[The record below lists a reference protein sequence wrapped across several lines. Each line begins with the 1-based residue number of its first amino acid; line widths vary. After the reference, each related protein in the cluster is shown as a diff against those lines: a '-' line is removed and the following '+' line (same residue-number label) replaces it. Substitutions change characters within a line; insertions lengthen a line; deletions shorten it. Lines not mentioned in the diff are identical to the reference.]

1 MPPLDPAEILARA
14 DALDLAEVSL
24 LADTWGDRVPH
35 AEFARLRRDAP
46 VFWHEE
52 PDDTGFWAVTKYD
65 DIVAISRDHE
75 TFSTEL
81 GGTFIP
87 TQEPQSLEQM
97 RLSILNMDPP
107 KHERFRKLVSA
118 GFTRRQIQRLI
129 EQIDHHAK
137 EIVDD
142 IAERGEAEFVDA
154 VSSRLPIAM
163 ICEMLGIPEAD
174 WGQMRDWSDK
184 MVGWDDP
191 ELAVTPETQLTA
203 AAEMF
208 GYCDE
213 LVKRRQTDP
222 GDDILSTLVHAEVDG
237 DRLNPLELDLFFVTL
252 VIAGNETTRNLISHG
267 MLALFDHPDQ
277 AAKLRA
283 NPDLMPTA
291 VDEMLRWGSS
301 IQNFRRTATRDTEV
315 RGVPVAK
322 GQKVVTFYLSG
333 NFDGSVFG
341 DPFAFRVDRTPNH
354 HVTFG
359 GGGIHFCLGSHLAKA
374 EIGAI
379 IGEVLQRLPDIRP
392 AGDPVRLRSDF
403 INGIKRMPVEF
414 TPVRATVGVG

>member
-1 MPPLDPAEILARA
+1 
-14 DALDLAEVSL
+14 
-24 LADTWGDRVPH
+24 
-35 AEFARLRRDAP
+35 
-46 VFWHEE
+46 
-52 PDDTGFWAVTKYD
+52 
-65 DIVAISRDHE
+65 
-75 TFSTEL
+75 
-81 GGTFIP
+81 
-87 TQEPQSLEQM
+87 
-97 RLSILNMDPP
+97 MDPP
-107 KHERFRKLVSA
+107 KHDRFRKLVSA

-142 IAERGEAEFVDA
+142 IAERGEVEFVDA

-315 RGVPVAK
+315 RGVPVQGPEGRHVLPV
-322 GQKVVTFYLSG
+322 GQLRRGPCSATRSPSGSTGRPTTTSRSAVVVSTSASARTSPRPRSG
-333 NFDGSVFG
+333 RSSGRSCSGCRTSTPPATPSGCGRTSSTGSSGCRSSSRRSVPPSASG
-341 DPFAFRVDRTPNH
+341 
-354 HVTFG
+354 
-359 GGGIHFCLGSHLAKA
+359 
-374 EIGAI
+374 EIGSQA
-379 IGEVLQRLPDIRP
+379 
-392 AGDPVRLRSDF
+392 
-403 INGIKRMPVEF
+403 
-414 TPVRATVGVG
+414 